1 MVQRLYARDTAAE
14 NRVCC
19 RNITFQVTSGCN
31 LRCSYC
37 YEHHKSVER
46 MSIETGRKVVDYIL
60 DLYEKNESDFVNQN
74 TRAVVLDFIGGEP
87 LLEAELIEHICDYWF
102 QSATAERFRLR
113 RSRESALR
121 RMASCG
127 FLRRRS
133 TCSQN
138 IMR

>member
-102 QSATAERFRLR
+102 SECYR
-113 RSRESALR
+113 REIPLAPFGCLE
-121 RMASCG
+121 
-127 FLRRRS
+127 
-133 TCSQN
+133 
-138 IMR
+138 